1 MYLRKTIILGL
12 ILLCLPVSGWAQSK
26 VFVEKYSYNAGEAD
40 SKLTCRT
47 VSLLE
52 VKRLLLEKLGTYLET
67 RTEVKDFQVTKDEI
81 VALTAGIVKTEI
93 LDEKWNGETYTL
105 TAKIEADPDEVAR
118 AIDNI
123 RKQQGG
129 SEKAQKLEEIN
140 AETLEQLRDMQTQME
155 QLQSNLLKVN
165 QDLGANDW
173 LLNAWG
179 MYEKGVKLRQSGMTE
194 EAIEVLSA
202 VIENNPTHLAFTER
216 GQAYMELKMYDKA
229 IKDFTDALKIEPNMR
244 GALWGRGIAYMK
256 TGNKQ
261 KGKKDIKRAADLGNP
276 RAKKLIDSRKK
287 RRDF

>member
-1 MYLRKTIILGL
+1 MHLRKTIILGL
-12 ILLCLPVSGWAQSK
+12 ILLCLPISGWAKSK

-105 TAKIEADPDEVAR
+105 TAKIEANPDEVTK
-118 AIDNI
+118 AIDTI

-129 SEKAQKLEEIN
+129 VENAQKLGEIN
-140 AETLEQLRDMQTQME
+140 AETLDQLRDMQNQME

-165 QDLGANDW
+165 QDMGANKG

-179 MYEKGVKLRQSGMTE
+179 MFEKGVKLRQSGNTE
-194 EAIEVLSA
+194 EAIEVLSI

-216 GQAYMELKMYDKA
+216 GQAYNELKMHDKA
-229 IKDFTDALKIEPNMR
+229 IKDFTDALKIEPDMR
-244 GALWGRGIAYMK
+244 GALWGRGRAYIK

-261 KGKKDIKRAADLGNP
+261 KGKRDIKKAADLGN
-276 RAKKLIDSRKK
+276 RGAKKWIESRKK
-287 RRDF
+287 RSFF

>member
-1 MYLRKTIILGL
+1 MHLHKTIILGL
-12 ILLCLPVSGWAQSK
+12 ILLCLPTSVWAKSK

-52 VKRLLLEKLGTYLET
+52 VKRLLLEKLGTYMET

-105 TAKIEADPDEVAR
+105 TAKIEANPDDVAK

-123 RKQQGG
+123 RNRPDGTGKV
-129 SEKAQKLEEIN
+129 QKLEKIN
-140 AETLEQLRDMQTQME
+140 ADTLEQLRDMQTQMG

-165 QDLGANDW
+165 QDMGANEG

-179 MYEKGVKLRQSGMTE
+179 MYEKGVKLLQGGKTE
-194 EAIEVLSA
+194 EAIEVLST
-202 VIENNPTHLAFTER
+202 VIENNPTSLAFSER
-216 GQAYMELKMYDKA
+216 AKAYMELKMYGKA
-229 IKDFTDALKIEPNMR
+229 IKDFTEALKIEPNMR
-244 GALWGRGIAYMK
+244 DTLLGRGIAYLK
-256 TGNKQ
+256 TGNKHM
-261 KGKKDIKRAADLGNP
+261 GKKDIKRAADLGNP
-276 RAKKLIDSRKK
+276 RAKKWIDK
-287 RRDF
+287 RGF

>member
-12 ILLCLPVSGWAQSK
+12 ILLCLPVLGWAKSK

-105 TAKIEADPDEVAR
+105 TAKIEANPDDVAK
-118 AIDNI
+118 AIGNI
-123 RKQQGG
+123 RKQQDGVN
-129 SEKAQKLEEIN
+129 KAQKLEEIN
-140 AETLEQLRDMQTQME
+140 AEALEQLRDMQTQME
-155 QLQSNLLKVN
+155 QLQTNLLKVN
-165 QDLGANDW
+165 QDVGGNEG
-173 LLNAWG
+173 LLKAWG
-179 MYEKGVKLRQSGMTE
+179 MYEKGVKLRQSGMTG

-202 VIENNPTHLAFTER
+202 VIENNPTHLAFSER
-216 GQAYMELKMYDKA
+216 GFAYMELQMYGKS

-244 GALWGRGIAYMK
+244 NALFGRGIAYLK
-256 TGNKQ
+256 TGNRR
-261 KGKKDIKRAADLGNP
+261 KGKKDMKRAADLGSP
-276 RAKKLIDSRKK
+276 FAKKWVD
-287 RRDF
+287 RRGF